1 MKRQTRIG
9 LATGSVALTMG
20 LASCATD
27 QVTTLANDQG
37 QTVTCKKD
45 DSYKDCV
52 AKAKASGFKETEAAK
67 PVPSI
72 PY

>member
-1 MKRQTRIG
+1 MKRQTRIAVAA
-9 LATGSVALTMG
+9 LSVALTMG

-27 QVTTLANDQG
+27 QVTLANDQG

-45 DSYKDCV
+45 DSYRDCI

>member
-1 MKRQTRIG
+1 MRMQI
-9 LATGSVALTMG
+9 VAWSIALIMG
-20 LASCATD
+20 LGSCATD
-27 QVTTLANDQG
+27 RTTLANDQG

-45 DSYKDCV
+45 DSYKDCI